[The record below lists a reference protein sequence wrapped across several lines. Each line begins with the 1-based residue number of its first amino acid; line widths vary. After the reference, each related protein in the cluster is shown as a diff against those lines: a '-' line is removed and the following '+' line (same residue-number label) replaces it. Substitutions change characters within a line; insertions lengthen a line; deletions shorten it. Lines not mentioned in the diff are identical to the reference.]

1 MDYREQY
8 DRYVAMIE
16 ETIEKILPQTETD
29 CPERPCRFP
38 GICVRRCVTACWR
51 AANVCARCCCWRH
64 ATCWAEISA
73 RRACLA
79 AALEMIHTYSL
90 IHDDLPGM
98 DNDDYRRGRLTNH
111 KVFGEGFAILAGD
124 GLLNYAY
131 ECILKNALDYGANL
145 EGHILAAREIAQ
157 RAGVGGMVA
166 GQSIDLLS
174 EHREP
179 NEATL
184 HYIHMHKTADLLTA
198 PLLAAAY
205 IAGADEKSIAALR
218 TFGACVGLAFQIDD
232 DLLDVMGDAKDLG
245 KQTGMDEQR
254 GQDDVAVAGR
264 RGGGAEKVARAVD
277 TGRRSACSLWR
288 FGVVPARICRGA
300 GKEKEVRNRG
310 SKRGGYIT
318 GDHQQPHHSGGG
330 AGVGHRTGDQ
340 GAFDAWPSA
349 ESLITRG
356 CSVPAVCRLRIRR
369 WRARC

>member
-8 DRYVAMIE
+8 QRYVAMVE
-16 ETIEKILPQTETD
+16 ETIEQILPQTDKD
-29 CPERPCRFP
+29 CPDGMQIPKHLCEAMRYSLLAGGKRVRP
-38 GICVRRCVTACWR
+38 VLLL
-51 AANVCARCCCWRH
+51 
-64 ATCWAEISA
+64 ATCEMLGGDAEQA
-73 RRACLA
+73 RVPA

-131 ECILKNALDYGANL
+131 ECILKNALDHGGNL
-145 EGHILAAREIAQ
+145 EGHVRAAREIAQ

-174 EHREP
+174 EHHEP

-205 IAGADEKSIAALR
+205 IAGADEKAISALT

-232 DLLDVMGDAKDLG
+232 DLLDVLGDAKDLG

-254 GQDDVAVAGR
+254 GKMTWPALVGVEAARQKSQALW
-264 RGGGAEKVARAVD
+264 AEAENALSGFGEAAWFLRAF
-277 TGRRSACSLWR
+277 AEAL
-288 FGVVPARICRGA
+288 A
-300 GKEKEVRNRG
+300 
-310 SKRGGYIT
+310 KRKK
-318 GDHQQPHHSGGG
+318 
-330 AGVGHRTGDQ
+330 
-340 GAFDAWPSA
+340 
-349 ESLITRG
+349 
-356 CSVPAVCRLRIRR
+356 
-369 WRARC
+369 

>member
-1 MDYREQY
+1 MMNLKQEMKERCAYIEQALEQAVPEQK
-8 DRYVAMIE
+8 DFPPVIFEAMRYSLLAGG
-16 ETIEKILPQTETD
+16 KRL
-29 CPERPCRFP
+29 RPMM
-38 GICVRRCVTACWR
+38 V
-51 AANVCARCCCWRH
+51 
-64 ATCWAEISA
+64 
-73 RRACLA
+73 LA
-79 AALEMIHTYSL
+79 ACEAVGGKKEDALPFACALEMIHTYSL

-254 GQDDVAVAGR
+254 G
-264 RGGGAEKVARAVD
+264 KM
-277 TGRRSACSLWR
+277 T
-288 FGVVPARICRGA
+288 
-300 GKEKEVRNRG
+300 
-310 SKRGGYIT
+310 
-318 GDHQQPHHSGGG
+318 
-330 AGVGHRTGDQ
+330 
-340 GAFDAWPSA
+340 WPSLVGVEAAQKKSRELWTQA
-349 ESLITRG
+349 EEAL
-356 CSVPAVCRLRIRR
+356 AVFGDSAWFLREFAEALAKRKK
-369 WRARC
+369 